1 MIVDWISS
9 IFDLLGFSLP
19 SQLTLFGM
27 SFSLSTLTLIVFLI
41 LIIFFTIEIITGV
54 SHFFKKLYTF

>member
-1 MIVDWISS
+1 MIVDRIVS

-19 SQLTLFGM
+19 SKLTLFGM
-27 SFSLSTLTLIVFLI
+27 SFSLSTLTLIAFLI

-54 SHFFKKLYTF
+54 SHYLKKLYTF

>member
-9 IFDLLGFSLP
+9 IFELLGFSLP

-27 SFSLSTLTLIVFLI
+27 SFSLSTLTLTVFLI

>member
-1 MIVDWISS
+1 MIVDRISS
-9 IFDLLGFSLP
+9 IFNLLGFSLP
-19 SQLTLFGM
+19 SKLTLFGM

-54 SHFFKKLYTF
+54 SHYLKKLYKF

>member
-9 IFDLLGFSLP
+9 IFNLLGFSLP

-27 SFSLSTLTLIVFLI
+27 SFSLSTLTLIVFLV

-54 SHFFKKLYTF
+54 SHYLKKLYKF